1 MKEFLEGIDKDIS
14 RCDNILKENNYLE
27 IVIGV
32 EELVDKYKD
41 TINYIAMDND
51 RVWNYSKKD
60 LEIIKEKL
68 ISYKKEHIGEL
79 VFKSIK
85 ANLKENKE
93 ISVHKLEEVEEAL
106 NNIECIY
113 YENTDINEKWLK
125 LRAYIEWVSKE
136 EIYVA
141 TNILRAINI
150 VLNINE

>member
-41 TINYIAMDND
+41 TINEIAMNND

-60 LEIIKEKL
+60 LEILKEKL

-93 ISVHKLEEVEEAL
+93 ISVL
-106 NNIECIY
+106 
-113 YENTDINEKWLK
+113 
-125 LRAYIEWVSKE
+125 
-136 EIYVA
+136 
-141 TNILRAINI
+141 
-150 VLNINE
+150 

>member
-14 RCDNILKENNYLE
+14 RCDNILKENYYLE

-41 TINYIAMDND
+41 TINDIAMNND

-93 ISVHKLEEVEEAL
+93 ISVHKLEEIEEAEL
-106 NNIECIY
+106 QIIEITTDLHASDYASKNITTE
-113 YENTDINEKWLK
+113 YEDKF
-125 LRAYIEWVSKE
+125 RAGGK
-136 EIYVA
+136 
-141 TNILRAINI
+141 
-150 VLNINE
+150 NINYVKFR